1 MENNKLR
8 TSVIVSVFW
17 ILVMMSGAGYCFEQ
31 GLYLMSKPNTL
42 FFYLGL
48 LIIAVAI
55 LLLVFLIDYEW
66 RKISKVY
73 NDNKK
78 NEQDLKNTQSSK
90 DGESV

>member
-1 MENNKLR
+1 MENKKLYV
-8 TSVIVSVFW
+8 SVLISVFW
-17 ILVMMSGAGYCFEQ
+17 ILIMMSGAGYCFEQ
-31 GLYLMSKPNTL
+31 GLYLMSQPNTI

-73 NDNKK
+73 NDKKK
-78 NEQDLKNTQSSK
+78 NEQDLKNTQSNER
-90 DGESV
+90 D